1 MARQAAGMPTKPL
14 GQLPLADISIDQ
26 SLQQLLIR
34 TWQGG
39 QVIQQL
45 LLRHPGVGPGSLI
58 RQLQSR
64 RFSIIA
70 NTSIQAAQIQS
81 STCLQRLLQT
91 FWCASKLISQC
102 FRRQPSKPRMQA
114 LLLHGIRLIRQ
125 LP

>member
-1 MARQAAGMPTKPL
+1 MPTKPL

-58 RQLQSR
+58 RQLQPG

-70 NTSIQAAQIQS
+70 NTSIQTAQIQGS
-81 STCLQRLLQT
+81 ACLKRLLQT
-91 FWCASKLISQC
+91 LWRASKLMCQC
-102 FRRQPSKPRMQA
+102 GRRQRSNTRMQA
-114 LLLHGIRLIRQ
+114 LLLGGIRLIRQ
-125 LP
+125 LT